1 MNDLLS
7 IADKQ
12 GLNLVKLIIK
22 EITINLVSDLLL
34 QSFESTLNVI
44 HLRLY

>member
-34 QSFESTLNVI
+34 QSFESILNVI